1 MLLTKN
7 SSLILKLLLP
17 KPPEKELKLKNSM
30 NNYVL
35 NMIKLLKLSV
45 NANPSL
51 LDLCL
56 EEVSLKSKRPDLALR
71 N

>member
-7 SSLILKLLLP
+7 SLPILKQLLP

-30 NNYVL
+30 KDYVL
-35 NMIKLLKLSV
+35 NMMLLLKLSV

-56 EEVSLKSKRPDLALR
+56 EEVSLKSERPDLALS